1 MWDFP
6 VAADAVL
13 LGAPVVTFGL
23 TLSGTDAEV
32 NTRLWDVAPDGSR
45 TLVTRG
51 AFRLAGAS
59 GPTTV
64 AYPLWGN
71 GWVFRAG
78 PAIRL
83 VAVHN
88 DAPHLRADNLP
99 SATPYQPVALD
110 LAGPGS

>member
-23 TLSGTDAEV
+23 ALSGTDAEV

-51 AFRLAGAS
+51 AFRFAGAS

-78 PAIRL
+78 HTIRL
-83 VAVHN
+83 EAVQN
-88 DAPHLRADNLP
+88 DAPYLRADNLA
-99 SATPYQPVALD
+99 SAITYQSVALD
-110 LAGPGS
+110 MPVR